1 MSKIKISHKLIFFFL
16 VSAISLFSLS
26 VYTYYSMTKL
36 QNETVRLSDNQVLV
50 MVNVSNIFLKN
61 NEIQS
66 KLNQI
71 ATTNDSNFAISSSK
85 DISTSREEISKYYEQ
100 FKAIDLGKNSSEALD
115 TVQTKRAL
123 LSNTFDSIKS
133 LESQADSLDRIKRTI
148 LLETTPA
155 LIAYLQTLQ
164 NFNQSIQAD
173 NEINNKK
180 ILDLSESIF
189 INFIVILILT
199 LIILLISFFW
209 IIKSI
214 TTPLSAGLT
223 TIESVKK
230 GNLSQRI
237 PVKSQDEL
245 GIFQTEI
252 NSMLDSVFELNQ
264 NSNVISDLMQKL
276 SNERDLS
283 TAIMYALD
291 KVRDEFGWAYGSF
304 WQIDKAS
311 GELKYSAEAG
321 SVNSEFKQVSMNST
335 FKEGVGLNGRSWK
348 NRDLVFVK
356 DLAELTDCVRA
367 PSARKAGVKSGIA
380 FPIIVAG
387 EVVGTMDFFT
397 MKEIELSSSRSEIF
411 KNIASI
417 LSNTL
422 TRIKDVNEMVRIK
435 VALDN
440 VTTNVMMADSDLNVT
455 YMNRAIVKMFSN
467 SESQIK
473 NQLNRFELKKLIGT
487 NIDDFHKD
495 PSHQRNLLGSLATT
509 FRSSITIGGRY
520 FDLIAN
526 PIISD
531 KGERLGSVVEWAD
544 VTNELAVQKEIETII
559 DGAVEGDFDKR
570 VSLDGK
576 EKFFLK
582 ISEGI
587 NQLLDISSKGLKDV
601 VNALGKISNGDLSS
615 KITEDYKGIFGELKE
630 YVNNTVQ
637 KLETTIS
644 EVKTKADTL
653 VEAAEEVTST
663 AQTLSQG
670 ASEQAASVEETSAS
684 LEEMTASID
693 QNAENAKQTESIS
706 TKSAK
711 EAAEGGKAV
720 INTVEAMKQIAD
732 KISIIEDIAYQTNLL
747 ALNAAIEA
755 ARAGEHGKGFAVVAS
770 EVRKLA
776 ERSQKSANEIS
787 SLASGSVQIAET
799 AGRLINEIVPA
810 INKTADLVQ
819 EISAAS
825 SEQSSGVNEVNK
837 AMTQLD
843 QVSQQSAS
851 ASEELAAIAEELKS
865 QAGQLLESIAFFK
878 LADNMQSK
886 SLFGKKKTTN
896 TGIKDSG
903 KNQSQGYSS
912 DMNSP
917 DDRGFSKF

>member
-36 QNETVRLSDNQVLV
+36 QNETVKLSDNQVLV

-71 ATTNDSNFAISSSK
+71 STTNDSNFAISSSK

-100 FKAIDLGKNSSEALD
+100 FKTIDLGKNSSEALD
-115 TVQTKRAL
+115 KVQTKRAV
-123 LSNTFDSIKS
+123 LSDTFDSIKS
-133 LESQADSLDRIKRTI
+133 LESQADSLDRIKRIIST
-148 LLETTPA
+148 ETTPA

-164 NFNQSIQAD
+164 NFNQSIQTD

-199 LIILLISFFW
+199 LIILITAFFW
-209 IIKSI
+209 IMKSI
-214 TTPLSAGLT
+214 TSPLAAGLS
-223 TIESVKK
+223 TIDSVKK

-252 NSMLDSVFELNQ
+252 NAMLDSVFELNQ

-276 SNERDLS
+276 SNERDINA
-283 TAIMYALD
+283 AIMYALD

-304 WQIDKAS
+304 WQIDKTS
-311 GELKYSAEAG
+311 GELKYSAESG

-397 MKEIELSSSRSEIF
+397 MKEIEFSASRSEIF
-411 KNIASI
+411 KNITSI

>member
-1 MSKIKISHKLIFFFL
+1 MNKIKISHKLIFFFL
-16 VSAISLFSLS
+16 VSAISLFAIS
-26 VYTYYSMTKL
+26 VYTYNSMTKL
-36 QNETVRLSDNQVLV
+36 QSETIRLSDNQIVV

-71 ATTNDSNFAISSSK
+71 SSSL
-85 DISTSREEISKYYEQ
+85 DGNIAILNSREISKLREEISKYFDL
-100 FKAIDLGKNSSEALD
+100 FKSIDLGKNSNKSLEEVL
-115 TVQTKRAL
+115 QKRKL
-123 LSNTFDSIKS
+123 LGNSFDSIKT
-133 LESQADSLDRIKRTI
+133 LESQADGLDKIKRVI
-148 LLETTPA
+148 SNETLPA
-155 LIAYLQTLQ
+155 LIDYLNSLQ
-164 NFNQSIQAD
+164 NFNQSIQTD
-173 NEINNKK
+173 NEINNK
-180 ILDLSESIF
+180 IISDLSQSIF
-189 INFIVILILT
+189 INFTIVLLLAILIL
-199 LIILLISFFW
+199 IVSFFW
-209 IIKSI
+209 IMKSI
-214 TTPLSAGLT
+214 TSPIAAGLN
-223 TIESVKK
+223 TIEAVKK

-237 PVKSQDEL
+237 PIQSQDEL
-245 GIFQTEI
+245 GLFQTGI

-264 NSNVISDLMQKL
+264 NSVVISDLMQRL
-276 SNERDLS
+276 ANEKDLKV
-283 TAIMYALD
+283 AIQFALD
-291 KVRDEFGWAYGSF
+291 KIRDEFGWAYGSF
-304 WQIDKAS
+304 WTVDKGS
-311 GELKYSAEAG
+311 NELKFSLESG
-321 SVNSEFKQVSMNST
+321 TVGVEFKQVSMSSS
-335 FKEGVGLNGRSWK
+335 FKEGVGLNGRSWR
-348 NRDLVFVK
+348 NRDLVFAK
-356 DLAELTDCVRA
+356 DLAEVTDCVRA

-387 EVVGTMDFFT
+387 EVIGTMDFFT
-397 MKEIELSSSRSEIF
+397 MVEIELTQSRADIF
-411 KNIASI
+411 KNISSI
-417 LSNTL
+417 LSSTL
-422 TRIKDVNEMVRIK
+422 TRINDVNEMVRIK

-440 VTTNVMMADSDLNVT
+440 VTTNVMMADGDLNVT
-455 YMNRAIVKMFSN
+455 YMNKAIVKMFSN
-467 SESQIK
+467 GESQIK
-473 NQLNRFELKKLIGT
+473 NQLSNFELKKLIGS
-487 NIDDFHKD
+487 NIDGFHKD
-495 PSHQRNLLGSLATT
+495 PSHQRNLLANLTTT
-509 FRSSITIGGRY
+509 FRSSISIGGRF

-526 PIISD
+526 PIISE
-531 KGERLGSVVEWAD
+531 KGERLGSVVEWSD

-559 DGAVEGDFDKR
+559 DGAVEGDFEKR
-570 VSLDGK
+570 VKLDGK

-601 VNALGKISNGDLSS
+601 VQALGKISTGDLST
-615 KITEDYKGIFGELKE
+615 KITDDYKGIFGELKE
-630 YVNNTVQ
+630 YVNNTIQ

-684 LEEMTASID
+684 LEEMTASIE

-720 INTVEAMKQIAD
+720 INTVDAMKQIAD

-886 SLFGKKKTTN
+886 SLFTKKKSAN
-896 TGIKDSG
+896 SG
-903 KNQSQGYSS
+903 SRESSKSYLQSSE
-912 DMNSP
+912 MNSP
-917 DDRGFSKF
+917 DEKGFSKF

>member
-1 MSKIKISHKLIFFFL
+1 MNKIKISHKLIFFFL
-16 VSAISLFSLS
+16 VSAISLFAIS
-26 VYTYYSMTKL
+26 VYTYNSMTKL
-36 QNETVRLSDNQVLV
+36 QSETIRLSDNQIVV

-71 ATTNDSNFAISSSK
+71 SSSL
-85 DISTSREEISKYYEQ
+85 DGNIAILNSREISKLREEISKYFDQ
-100 FKAIDLGKNSSEALD
+100 FKSIDLGKNSNKSLEEVL
-115 TVQTKRAL
+115 QKRKL
-123 LSNTFDSIKS
+123 LGNSFDSIKT
-133 LESQADSLDRIKRTI
+133 LESQADGLDKIKRVI
-148 LLETTPA
+148 SNETLPA
-155 LIAYLQTLQ
+155 LIDYLNSLQ
-164 NFNQSIQAD
+164 NFNQSIQTD
-173 NEINNKK
+173 NEINNK
-180 ILDLSESIF
+180 IISDLSQSIF
-189 INFIVILILT
+189 INFTIVLLLAILV
-199 LIILLISFFW
+199 LIVSFFW
-209 IIKSI
+209 IMKSI
-214 TTPLSAGLT
+214 TSPIAAGLN
-223 TIESVKK
+223 TIEAVKK

-237 PVKSQDEL
+237 PIQSQDEL
-245 GIFQTEI
+245 GIFQSGI

-264 NSNVISDLMQKL
+264 NSVVISDLMQRL
-276 SNERDLS
+276 ANEKDLKV
-283 TAIMYALD
+283 AIQFALD
-291 KVRDEFGWAYGSF
+291 KIRDEFGWAYGSF
-304 WQIDKAS
+304 WTVDKGS
-311 GELKYSAEAG
+311 NELKFSLESG
-321 SVNSEFKQVSMNST
+321 TVGVEFKQVSMSSS
-335 FKEGVGLNGRSWK
+335 FKEGVGLNGRSWR
-348 NRDLVFVK
+348 NRDLVFAK
-356 DLAELTDCVRA
+356 DLAEVTDCVRA

-387 EVVGTMDFFT
+387 EVIGTMDFFT
-397 MKEIELSSSRSEIF
+397 MVEIELTQSRADIF
-411 KNIASI
+411 KNISSI
-417 LSNTL
+417 LSSTL
-422 TRIKDVNEMVRIK
+422 TRINDVNEMVRIK

-440 VTTNVMMADSDLNVT
+440 VTTNVMMADGDLNVT
-455 YMNRAIVKMFSN
+455 YMNKAIVKMFSN
-467 SESQIK
+467 GESQIK
-473 NQLNRFELKKLIGT
+473 NQLSNFELKKLIGS
-487 NIDDFHKD
+487 NIDGFHKD
-495 PSHQRNLLGSLATT
+495 PSHQRNLLANLTTT
-509 FRSSITIGGRY
+509 FRSSISIGGRF

-526 PIISD
+526 PIISE
-531 KGERLGSVVEWAD
+531 KGERLGSVVEWSD

-559 DGAVEGDFDKR
+559 DGAVEGDFEKR
-570 VSLDGK
+570 VKLDGK

-601 VNALGKISNGDLSS
+601 VQALGKISTGDLST
-615 KITEDYKGIFGELKE
+615 KITDDYKGIFGELKE
-630 YVNNTVQ
+630 YVNNTIQ

-684 LEEMTASID
+684 LEEMTASIE

-720 INTVEAMKQIAD
+720 INTVDAMKQIAD

-886 SLFGKKKTTN
+886 SLFTKKKSAN
-896 TGIKDSG
+896 SG
-903 KNQSQGYSS
+903 SRESSKSYLQSSE
-912 DMNSP
+912 MNSP
-917 DDRGFSKF
+917 DEKGFSKF

>member
-311 GELKYSAEAG
+311 GELKYSAESG

-473 NQLNRFELKKLIGT
+473 NQLNRFELKKLIGA

-615 KITEDYKGIFGELKE
+615 KITEEYKGIFGELKE

>member
-1 MSKIKISHKLIFFFL
+1 MNKIKISHKLIFFFL
-16 VSAISLFSLS
+16 VSAISLFAIS
-26 VYTYYSMTKL
+26 VYTYNSMTKL
-36 QNETVRLSDNQVLV
+36 QSETIRLSDNQIVV

-71 ATTNDSNFAISSSK
+71 SSSL
-85 DISTSREEISKYYEQ
+85 DGNIAILNSREISKLREEISKYFDQ
-100 FKAIDLGKNSSEALD
+100 FKSIDLGKNSNKSLEEVL
-115 TVQTKRAL
+115 QKRKL
-123 LSNTFDSIKS
+123 LGNSFDSIKT
-133 LESQADSLDRIKRTI
+133 LESQADGLDKIKRVI
-148 LLETTPA
+148 SNETLPA
-155 LIAYLQTLQ
+155 LIDYLNSLQ
-164 NFNQSIQAD
+164 NFNQSIQTD
-173 NEINNKK
+173 NEINNK
-180 ILDLSESIF
+180 IISDLSQSIF
-189 INFIVILILT
+189 INFTIVLLLAILIL
-199 LIILLISFFW
+199 IVSFFW
-209 IIKSI
+209 IMKSI
-214 TTPLSAGLT
+214 TSPIAAGLN
-223 TIESVKK
+223 TIEAVKK

-237 PVKSQDEL
+237 PIQSQDEL
-245 GIFQTEI
+245 GLFQTGI

-264 NSNVISDLMQKL
+264 NSVVISDLMQRL
-276 SNERDLS
+276 ANEKDLKV
-283 TAIMYALD
+283 AIQFALD
-291 KVRDEFGWAYGSF
+291 KIRDEFGWAYGSF
-304 WQIDKAS
+304 WTVDKGS
-311 GELKYSAEAG
+311 NELKFSLESG
-321 SVNSEFKQVSMNST
+321 TVGVEFKQVSMSSS
-335 FKEGVGLNGRSWK
+335 FKEGVGLNGRSWR
-348 NRDLVFVK
+348 NRDLVFAK
-356 DLAELTDCVRA
+356 DLAEVTDCVRA

-387 EVVGTMDFFT
+387 EVIGTMDFFT
-397 MKEIELSSSRSEIF
+397 MVEIELTQSRADIF
-411 KNIASI
+411 KNISSI
-417 LSNTL
+417 LSSTL
-422 TRIKDVNEMVRIK
+422 TRINDVNEMVRIK

-440 VTTNVMMADSDLNVT
+440 VTTNVMMADGDLNVT
-455 YMNRAIVKMFSN
+455 YMNKAIVKMFSN
-467 SESQIK
+467 GESQIK
-473 NQLNRFELKKLIGT
+473 NQLSNFELKKLIGS
-487 NIDDFHKD
+487 NIDGFHKD
-495 PSHQRNLLGSLATT
+495 PSHQRNLLANLTTT
-509 FRSSITIGGRY
+509 FRSSISIGGRF

-526 PIISD
+526 PIISE
-531 KGERLGSVVEWAD
+531 KGERLGSVVEWSD

-559 DGAVEGDFDKR
+559 DGAVEGDFEKR
-570 VSLDGK
+570 VKLDGK

-601 VNALGKISNGDLSS
+601 VQALGKISTGDLST
-615 KITEDYKGIFGELKE
+615 KITDDYKGIFGELKE
-630 YVNNTVQ
+630 YVNNTIQ

-684 LEEMTASID
+684 LEEMTASIE

-720 INTVEAMKQIAD
+720 INTVDAMKQIAD

-886 SLFGKKKTTN
+886 SLFTKKKSAN
-896 TGIKDSG
+896 SG
-903 KNQSQGYSS
+903 SRESSKSYLQSSE
-912 DMNSP
+912 MNSP
-917 DDRGFSKF
+917 DEKGFSKF

>member
-1 MSKIKISHKLIFFFL
+1 MNKIKISHKLIFFFL
-16 VSAISLFSLS
+16 VSAISLFAIS
-26 VYTYYSMTKL
+26 VYTYNSMTKL
-36 QNETVRLSDNQVLV
+36 QSETIRLSDNQIVV

-71 ATTNDSNFAISSSK
+71 SSSL
-85 DISTSREEISKYYEQ
+85 DGNIAILNRREISKLREEISKYFDQ
-100 FKAIDLGKNSSEALD
+100 FKSIDLGKNSNKSLEEVL
-115 TVQTKRAL
+115 QKRKL
-123 LSNTFDSIKS
+123 LGNSFDSIKT
-133 LESQADSLDRIKRTI
+133 LESQADGLDKIKRVI
-148 LLETTPA
+148 SNETLPA
-155 LIAYLQTLQ
+155 LIDYLNSLQ
-164 NFNQSIQAD
+164 NFNQSIQTD
-173 NEINNKK
+173 NEINNK
-180 ILDLSESIF
+180 IISDLSQSIF
-189 INFIVILILT
+189 INFTIVLLLAILIL
-199 LIILLISFFW
+199 IISFFW
-209 IIKSI
+209 IMKSI
-214 TTPLSAGLT
+214 TSPIAAGLN
-223 TIESVKK
+223 TIEAVKK

-237 PVKSQDEL
+237 PIQSQDEL
-245 GIFQTEI
+245 GLFQTGI

-264 NSNVISDLMQKL
+264 NSVVISDLMQRL
-276 SNERDLS
+276 ANEKDLKV
-283 TAIMYALD
+283 AIQFALD
-291 KVRDEFGWAYGSF
+291 KIRDEFGWAYGSF
-304 WQIDKAS
+304 WTVDKGS
-311 GELKYSAEAG
+311 NELKFSLESG
-321 SVNSEFKQVSMNST
+321 TVGVEFKQVSMSSS
-335 FKEGVGLNGRSWK
+335 FKEGVGLNGRSWR
-348 NRDLVFVK
+348 NRDLVFAK
-356 DLAELTDCVRA
+356 DLAEVTDCVRA

-387 EVVGTMDFFT
+387 EVIGTMDFFT
-397 MKEIELSSSRSEIF
+397 MVEIELTQSRADIF
-411 KNIASI
+411 KNISSI
-417 LSNTL
+417 LSSTL
-422 TRIKDVNEMVRIK
+422 TRINDVNEMVRIK

-440 VTTNVMMADSDLNVT
+440 VTTNVMMADGDLNVT
-455 YMNRAIVKMFSN
+455 YMNKAIVKMFSN
-467 SESQIK
+467 GESQIK
-473 NQLNRFELKKLIGT
+473 NQLSNFELKKLIGS
-487 NIDDFHKD
+487 NIDGFHKD
-495 PSHQRNLLGSLATT
+495 PSHQRNLLANLTTT
-509 FRSSITIGGRY
+509 FRSSISIGGRF

-526 PIISD
+526 PIISE
-531 KGERLGSVVEWAD
+531 KGERLGSVVEWSD

-559 DGAVEGDFDKR
+559 DGAVEGDFEKR
-570 VSLDGK
+570 VKLDGK

-601 VNALGKISNGDLSS
+601 VQALGKISTGDLST
-615 KITEDYKGIFGELKE
+615 KITDDYKGIFGELKE
-630 YVNNTVQ
+630 YVNNTIQ

-684 LEEMTASID
+684 LEEMTASIE

-720 INTVEAMKQIAD
+720 INTVDAMKQIAD

-886 SLFGKKKTTN
+886 SLFTKKKSAN
-896 TGIKDSG
+896 SG
-903 KNQSQGYSS
+903 SRESSKSYLQSSE
-912 DMNSP
+912 MNSP
-917 DDRGFSKF
+917 DEKGFSKF

>member
-1 MSKIKISHKLIFFFL
+1 MNKIKISHKLIFFFL
-16 VSAISLFSLS
+16 VSAISLFAIS
-26 VYTYYSMTKL
+26 VYTYNSMTKL
-36 QNETVRLSDNQVLV
+36 QSETIRLSDNQIVV

-71 ATTNDSNFAISSSK
+71 SSSL
-85 DISTSREEISKYYEQ
+85 DGNIAILNSREISKLREEISKYFDQ
-100 FKAIDLGKNSSEALD
+100 FKSIDLGKNSNKSLEEVL
-115 TVQTKRAL
+115 QKRKL
-123 LSNTFDSIKS
+123 LGNSFDSIKT
-133 LESQADSLDRIKRTI
+133 LESQADGLDKIKRVI
-148 LLETTPA
+148 SNETLPA
-155 LIAYLQTLQ
+155 LIDYLNSLQ
-164 NFNQSIQAD
+164 NFNQSIQTD
-173 NEINNKK
+173 NEINNK
-180 ILDLSESIF
+180 IISDLSQSIF
-189 INFIVILILT
+189 INFTIVLLLAILIL
-199 LIILLISFFW
+199 IVSFFW
-209 IIKSI
+209 IMKSI
-214 TTPLSAGLT
+214 TSPIAAGLN
-223 TIESVKK
+223 TIEAVKK

-237 PVKSQDEL
+237 PIQSLDEL
-245 GIFQTEI
+245 GIFQSGI

-264 NSNVISDLMQKL
+264 NSVVISDLMQRL
-276 SNERDLS
+276 ANEKDLKV
-283 TAIMYALD
+283 AIQFALD
-291 KVRDEFGWAYGSF
+291 KIRDEFGWAYGSF
-304 WQIDKAS
+304 WTVDKGS
-311 GELKYSAEAG
+311 NELKFSLESG
-321 SVNSEFKQVSMNST
+321 TVGVEFKQVSMSSS
-335 FKEGVGLNGRSWK
+335 FKEGVGLNGRSWR
-348 NRDLVFVK
+348 NRDLVFAK
-356 DLAELTDCVRA
+356 DLAEVTDCVRA

-387 EVVGTMDFFT
+387 EVIGTMDFFT
-397 MKEIELSSSRSEIF
+397 MVEIELTQSRADIF
-411 KNIASI
+411 KNISSI
-417 LSNTL
+417 LSSTL
-422 TRIKDVNEMVRIK
+422 TRINDVNEMVRIK

-440 VTTNVMMADSDLNVT
+440 VTTNVMMADGDLNVT
-455 YMNRAIVKMFSN
+455 YMNKAIVKMFSN
-467 SESQIK
+467 GESQIK
-473 NQLNRFELKKLIGT
+473 NQLSNFELKKLIGS
-487 NIDDFHKD
+487 NIDGFHKD
-495 PSHQRNLLGSLATT
+495 PSHQRNLLANLTTT
-509 FRSSITIGGRY
+509 FRSSISIGGRF

-526 PIISD
+526 PIISE
-531 KGERLGSVVEWAD
+531 KGERLGSVVEWSD

-559 DGAVEGDFDKR
+559 DGAVEGDFEKR
-570 VSLDGK
+570 VKLDGK

-601 VNALGKISNGDLSS
+601 VQALGKISTGDLST
-615 KITEDYKGIFGELKE
+615 KITDDYKGIFGELKE
-630 YVNNTVQ
+630 YVNNTIQ

-684 LEEMTASID
+684 LEEMTASIE

-720 INTVEAMKQIAD
+720 INTVDAMKQIAD

-886 SLFGKKKTTN
+886 SLFTKKKSAN
-896 TGIKDSG
+896 SG
-903 KNQSQGYSS
+903 SRESSKSYLQSSE
-912 DMNSP
+912 MNSP
-917 DDRGFSKF
+917 DEKGFSKF

>member
-1 MSKIKISHKLIFFFL
+1 MNKIKISHKLIFFFL
-16 VSAISLFSLS
+16 VSAISLFAIS
-26 VYTYYSMTKL
+26 VYTYNSMTKL
-36 QNETVRLSDNQVLV
+36 QSETIRLSDNQIVV

-71 ATTNDSNFAISSSK
+71 SSSL
-85 DISTSREEISKYYEQ
+85 DGNIAILNSREISKLREEISKYFDQ
-100 FKAIDLGKNSSEALD
+100 FKSIDLGKNSNKSLEEVL
-115 TVQTKRAL
+115 QKRKL
-123 LSNTFDSIKS
+123 LGNSFDSIKT
-133 LESQADSLDRIKRTI
+133 LESQADGLDKIKRVI
-148 LLETTPA
+148 SNETLPA
-155 LIAYLQTLQ
+155 LIDYLNSLQ
-164 NFNQSIQAD
+164 NFNQSIQTD
-173 NEINNKK
+173 NEINNK
-180 ILDLSESIF
+180 IISDLSQSIF
-189 INFIVILILT
+189 INFTIVLLLAILV
-199 LIILLISFFW
+199 LIVSFFW
-209 IIKSI
+209 IMKSI
-214 TTPLSAGLT
+214 TSPIAAGLN
-223 TIESVKK
+223 TIEAVKK

-237 PVKSQDEL
+237 PIQSQDEL
-245 GIFQTEI
+245 GLFQTGI

-264 NSNVISDLMQKL
+264 NSVVISDLMQRL
-276 SNERDLS
+276 ANEKDLKV
-283 TAIMYALD
+283 AIQFALD
-291 KVRDEFGWAYGSF
+291 KIRDEFGWAYGSF
-304 WQIDKAS
+304 WTVDKGS
-311 GELKYSAEAG
+311 NELKFSLESG
-321 SVNSEFKQVSMNST
+321 TVGVEFKQVSMSSS
-335 FKEGVGLNGRSWK
+335 FKEGVGLNGRSWR
-348 NRDLVFVK
+348 NRDLVFAK
-356 DLAELTDCVRA
+356 DLAEVTDCVRA

-387 EVVGTMDFFT
+387 EVIGTMDFFT
-397 MKEIELSSSRSEIF
+397 MVEIELTQSRADIF
-411 KNIASI
+411 KNISSI
-417 LSNTL
+417 LSSTL
-422 TRIKDVNEMVRIK
+422 TRINDVNEMVRIK

-440 VTTNVMMADSDLNVT
+440 VTTNVMMADGDLNVT
-455 YMNRAIVKMFSN
+455 YMNKAIVKMFSN
-467 SESQIK
+467 GESQIK
-473 NQLNRFELKKLIGT
+473 NQLSNFELKKLIGS
-487 NIDDFHKD
+487 NIDGFHKD
-495 PSHQRNLLGSLATT
+495 PSHQRNLLANLTTT
-509 FRSSITIGGRY
+509 FRSSISIGGRF

-526 PIISD
+526 PIISE
-531 KGERLGSVVEWAD
+531 KGERLGSVVEWSD

-559 DGAVEGDFDKR
+559 DGAVEGDFEKR
-570 VSLDGK
+570 VKLDGK

-601 VNALGKISNGDLSS
+601 VQALGKISTGDLST
-615 KITEDYKGIFGELKE
+615 KITDDYKGIFGELKE
-630 YVNNTVQ
+630 YVNNTIQ

-684 LEEMTASID
+684 LEEMTASIE

-720 INTVEAMKQIAD
+720 INTVDAMKQIAD

-886 SLFGKKKTTN
+886 SLFTKKKSAN
-896 TGIKDSG
+896 SG
-903 KNQSQGYSS
+903 SRESSKSYLQSSE
-912 DMNSP
+912 MNSP
-917 DDRGFSKF
+917 DEKGFSKF

>member
-1 MSKIKISHKLIFFFL
+1 MNKIKISHKLIFFFL
-16 VSAISLFSLS
+16 VSAISLFAIS
-26 VYTYYSMTKL
+26 VYTYNSMTKL
-36 QNETVRLSDNQVLV
+36 QSETIRLSDNQIVV

-71 ATTNDSNFAISSSK
+71 SSSL
-85 DISTSREEISKYYEQ
+85 DGNIAILNSREISKLREEISKYFDQ
-100 FKAIDLGKNSSEALD
+100 FKSIDLGKNSNKSLEEVL
-115 TVQTKRAL
+115 QKRKL
-123 LSNTFDSIKS
+123 LGNSFDSIKT
-133 LESQADSLDRIKRTI
+133 LESQADGLDKIKRVI
-148 LLETTPA
+148 SNETLPA
-155 LIAYLQTLQ
+155 LIDYLNSLQ
-164 NFNQSIQAD
+164 NFNQSIQTD
-173 NEINNKK
+173 NEINNK
-180 ILDLSESIF
+180 IISDLSQSIF
-189 INFIVILILT
+189 INFTIVLLLAILV
-199 LIILLISFFW
+199 LIVSFFW
-209 IIKSI
+209 IMKSI
-214 TTPLSAGLT
+214 TSPIAAGLN
-223 TIESVKK
+223 TIEAVKK

-237 PVKSQDEL
+237 PIQSQDEL
-245 GIFQTEI
+245 GLFQSGI

-264 NSNVISDLMQKL
+264 NSVVISDLMQRL
-276 SNERDLS
+276 ANEKDLKV
-283 TAIMYALD
+283 AIQFALD
-291 KVRDEFGWAYGSF
+291 KIRDEFGWAYGSF
-304 WQIDKAS
+304 WTVDKGS
-311 GELKYSAEAG
+311 NELKFSLESG
-321 SVNSEFKQVSMNST
+321 TVGVEFKQVSMSSS
-335 FKEGVGLNGRSWK
+335 FKEGVGLNGRSWR
-348 NRDLVFVK
+348 NRDLVFAK
-356 DLAELTDCVRA
+356 DLAEVTDCVRA

-387 EVVGTMDFFT
+387 EVIGTMDFFT
-397 MKEIELSSSRSEIF
+397 MVEIELTQSRADIF
-411 KNIASI
+411 KNISSI
-417 LSNTL
+417 LSSTL
-422 TRIKDVNEMVRIK
+422 TRINDVNEMVRIK

-440 VTTNVMMADSDLNVT
+440 VTTNVMMADGDLNVT
-455 YMNRAIVKMFSN
+455 YMNKAIVKMFSN
-467 SESQIK
+467 GESQIK
-473 NQLNRFELKKLIGT
+473 NQLSNFELKKLIGS
-487 NIDDFHKD
+487 NIDGFHKD
-495 PSHQRNLLGSLATT
+495 PSHQRNLLANLTTT
-509 FRSSITIGGRY
+509 FRSSISIGGRF

-526 PIISD
+526 PIISE
-531 KGERLGSVVEWAD
+531 KGERLGSVVEWSD

-559 DGAVEGDFDKR
+559 DGAVEGDFEKR
-570 VSLDGK
+570 VKLDGK

-601 VNALGKISNGDLSS
+601 VQALGKISTGDLST
-615 KITEDYKGIFGELKE
+615 KITDDYKGIFGELKE
-630 YVNNTVQ
+630 YVNNTIQ

-684 LEEMTASID
+684 LEEMTASIE

-720 INTVEAMKQIAD
+720 INTVDAMKQIAD

-886 SLFGKKKTTN
+886 SLFTKKKSAN
-896 TGIKDSG
+896 SG
-903 KNQSQGYSS
+903 SRESSKSYLQSSE
-912 DMNSP
+912 MNSP
-917 DDRGFSKF
+917 DEKGFSKF

>member
-1 MSKIKISHKLIFFFL
+1 
-16 VSAISLFSLS
+16 
-26 VYTYYSMTKL
+26 MTKL

-123 LSNTFDSIKS
+123 LSNTFNSIKS

-276 SNERDLS
+276 SNERDLN

-311 GELKYSAEAG
+311 GELKYSAESG

-495 PSHQRNLLGSLATT
+495 PSRQRNLLGSLATT

-896 TGIKDSG
+896 TGIKESG
-903 KNQSQGYSS
+903 KNQSQVYSS